1 MYIVTVCLIDK
12 IDGFNKGNDVMKK
25 IQYVCLRF
33 EVVQIIFAVFVSPA
47 RFVFDRNYEVWVV

>member
-25 IQYVCLRF
+25 TQYVCLRF
-33 EVVQIIFAVFVSPA
+33 EVVQIIFVSPA